1 MKLTHQQSQSDIFIK
16 NYEDSILF
24 IGDKKYNYNII
35 LSEKKINKW
44 NIQNIEKIK
53 IIDIELMLSYD
64 PEIII
69 IGTGEKQYIPSTDF
83 INYVQEK
90 KIGIEFMITE
100 SACKTFNILL
110 SEGRKVISGLIV

>member
-1 MKLTHQQSQSDIFIK
+1 MAPGLLYLHPHQCR
-16 NYEDSILF
+16 
-24 IGDKKYNYNII
+24 
-35 LSEKKINKW
+35 
-44 NIQNIEKIK
+44 IQEC
-53 IIDIELMLSYD
+53 
-64 PEIII
+64 PAV
-69 IGTGEKQYIPSTDF
+69 GTGEKQYIPSTDF